1 MNCAA
6 IENDSNAAFCYHTG
20 MKLVIG
26 LVGLPLAG
34 KGTAADKLEALFKND
49 GISVSRH
56 RFSDILRDTLDLWG
70 MPHGRS
76 NEQILAQIM
85 QRPGGFPEGVLSRA
99 VKHRLSK
106 DTADVGIL
114 DGVRWD
120 TDEAMIREFPTDNI
134 KSLIIYVTTDDDHR
148 YARLIGRN
156 RSGEA
161 ATTREQFA
169 VLNQQ
174 PNEIFIPQIGSRADV
189 VLVNNYETVADF
201 EKDVERAYREKIK
214 QLL

>member
-1 MNCAA
+1 MRPDT
-6 IENDSNAAFCYHTG
+6 IQHIS

-26 LVGLPLAG
+26 IAGLPLAG
-34 KGTAADKLEALFKND
+34 KETIANKLEALFASE

-70 MPHGRS
+70 MSHGRG

-85 QRPGGFPEGVLSRA
+85 QRPGAFPEGVLAHA
-99 VKHRLSK
+99 VKHRLSH

-120 TDEAMIREFPTDNI
+120 VDEKMIREFPGDGI
-134 KSLIIYVTTDDDHR
+134 KSIIVAVAADDDHR
-148 YARLIGRN
+148 FVRLVARN

-161 ATTREQFA
+161 ATTRAQFDEM
-169 VLNQQ
+169 NRQ
-174 PNEIFIPQIGSRADV
+174 PNEMFILQIAARADV
-189 VLVNNYETVADF
+189 KLANNYENIADF
-201 EKDVERAYREKIK
+201 EHDIETAYRQSIK
-214 QLL
+214 PLL